1 MTSRRDEKPFGAAEK
16 QNGAF
21 RPHRRKTRLL
31 WAALL
36 SVVLAGLVLLVALSR
51 SPDDGYIQ
59 QTALTG
65 DLTTYYSF
73 SGSVIAPERMVS
85 VAEDPLTISQLYY
98 REGDRVEKGEAVLKT
113 SDGRVYRAGMDGEL
127 WGLTLSKGQT
137 VPAGQTLFSVVDYQD
152 LRIRI
157 QVDEQDVAALSLDQ
171 PVRVSIHALGLTQD
185 GRISRIAREASGQGG
200 VPYFE
205 VEVVLSQLPAGLLAG
220 MSAEVKLEN
229 QSVTDGVLLPV
240 KALQTDDQNRPYVY
254 YVNEKGRMDAKYVTV
269 GISDGIYAQIQQ
281 GVTPGE
287 TVYFPVEQPQS
298 LNPMDLIREETE

>member
-1 MTSRRDEKPFGAAEK
+1 M
-16 QNGAF
+16 
-21 RPHRRKTRLL
+21 
-31 WAALL
+31 
-36 SVVLAGLVLLVALSR
+36 
-51 SPDDGYIQ
+51 
-59 QTALTG
+59 
-65 DLTTYYSF
+65 
-73 SGSVIAPERMVS
+73 
-85 VAEDPLTISQLYY
+85 
-98 REGDRVEKGEAVLKT
+98 
-113 SDGRVYRAGMDGEL
+113 
-127 WGLTLSKGQT
+127 
-137 VPAGQTLFSVVDYQD
+137 VDYQD